1 MRALDY
7 SPINLVPDMD
17 PGQPLMTDLLKSQ
30 WGNRRLVL
38 EVPPLMDFSQPKPV
52 YRNLELDPQYS
63 ATVSSRGPIPKS
75 IVRSQE
81 FFVDTIGYLDF
92 CLII

>member
-1 MRALDY
+1 
-7 SPINLVPDMD
+7 MD